1 MSVRGSINSQN
12 TVSNPLSRL
21 LVICV
26 ARDCGSEHSTFN
38 ILHATCAHNEIRPT
52 LDVLVVTAHERVGL
66 NIELQLLGKTVDRS
80 KKRNSPEAG
89 LMKAFTIEVK
99 KC

>member
-1 MSVRGSINSQN
+1 MDLFQQASVRGSNSQN

-26 ARDCGSEHSTFN
+26 ARDCGSEHSAFN
-38 ILHATCAHNEIRPT
+38 ILHTTCPHNEIRPT
-52 LDVLVVTAHERVGL
+52 LDVLVVTADERVGL
-66 NIELQLLGKTVDRS
+66 NVELQLLGKTVE
-80 KKRNSPEAG
+80 PEAG

-99 KC
+99 KR